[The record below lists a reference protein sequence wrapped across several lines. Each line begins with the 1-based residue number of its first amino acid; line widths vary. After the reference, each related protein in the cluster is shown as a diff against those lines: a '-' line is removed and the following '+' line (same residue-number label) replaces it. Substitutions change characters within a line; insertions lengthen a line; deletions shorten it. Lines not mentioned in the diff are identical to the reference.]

1 MLAGSTLRWS
11 ALRAV
16 SRHLSDQTAKNLPRS
31 GLGGGM
37 AGLGAIL
44 SLQREVGPASVLAL
58 FRLPLQGA
66 AGAGT
71 LSSTQ
76 EARLRVPPRG
86 KNAL

>member
-1 MLAGSTLRWS
+1 MLASSTLRWS

-16 SRHLSDQTAKNLPRS
+16 SRHLSDQTAKNLPRL
-31 GLGGGM
+31 GLGGGV

-44 SLQREVGPASVLAL
+44 SLQREIGPASVLAL
-58 FRLPLQGA
+58 LRLPLQGA